1 MALKDYKMKGAG
13 AGQTIRAPTRS
24 KQRILGAVKRDA
36 MGEGG
41 LSQSQKESAGEEARL
56 AGAQQGKTV
65 AEDLAQAG
73 LGSGWGGQMAE
84 AARQT
89 TKGSAAAG
97 AMGSADA
104 GKYSEGLARQFSKET
119 NARLEAQQNRASQN
133 SKFWTQQGLNI
144 AKAIPGLAASF
155 KGITG

>member
-1 MALKDYKMKGAG
+1 MALSDYKMTATGG
-13 AGQTIRAPTRS
+13 IRAPKRA
-24 KQRILGAVKRDA
+24 KQSILGDVKRDA

-41 LSQSQKESAGEEARL
+41 LSQSQKEAMGEEARV

-73 LGSGWGGQMAE
+73 LGSGWSGQMAE

-104 GKYSEGLARQFSKET
+104 SKYSEGLARQFAKET
-119 NARLEAQQNRASQN
+119 KARLEAQQNRSRQN
-133 SKFWTQQGLNI
+133 AQFWSQQGLNM
-144 AKAIPGLAASF
+144 AKAIPGLGASF
-155 KGITG
+155 KGMGG